1 MYEITVFP
9 VINFLSLHFSNLFSE
24 VLIRGQRLK
33 EGGTYFKVREMHL
46 IKFQKLCFCPFQQ
59 WKWNRK
65 PQNQKEKNIYIKI

>member
-1 MYEITVFP
+1 MYEITVIP
-9 VINFLSLHFSNLFSE
+9 LINFLSLHFSNLFIE

-59 WKWNRK
+59 
-65 PQNQKEKNIYIKI
+65 